1 MQTYIGKRSTGND
14 TTDIMKDV
22 HHLIFGVILFAGCHE
37 QPPQDPDQV
46 NSGTAISTDLQ
57 SDLWHAHRH
66 IHDGVQVHD
75 HEHESGFTG
84 GHEHQH
90 GHAHRHSET
99 PLDGTIVSL
108 RRLATP
114 GQSPGSGTLIPPGL
128 HLEVLPGLPKELNL
142 CLLSEAEE
150 SGWDYWG
157 EPIDKITIELSIG
170 GKEPTKI
177 NCLKKP
183 TPRQEGPDFP
193 FFCFSQQVPTEIRQQ
208 ISENTSRLH
217 ISVFA
222 LTIETSRFIPR
233 EELYLK
239 NGELSVSLQ

>member
-1 MQTYIGKRSTGND
+1 MQVR
-14 TTDIMKDV
+14 
-22 HHLIFGVILFAGCHE
+22 
-37 QPPQDPDQV
+37 
-46 NSGTAISTDLQ
+46 
-57 SDLWHAHRH
+57 
-66 IHDGVQVHD
+66 

-177 NCLKKP
+177 NCVKKP
-183 TPRQEGPDFP
+183 APRQEGPDFP
-193 FFCFSQQVPTEIRQQ
+193 FLFAAGTNRDPPTDFRKYLPASHFRIR
-208 ISENTSRLH
+208 TDH
-217 ISVFA
+217 
-222 LTIETSRFIPR
+222 
-233 EELYLK
+233 
-239 NGELSVSLQ
+239 

>member
-14 TTDIMKDV
+14 TTDIAKDV
-22 HHLIFGVILFAGCHE
+22 HYLFFGVILFAGCHE

-66 IHDGVQVHD
+66 VHDGVQVHD

-114 GQSPGSGTLIPPGL
+114 GQGPGSGTLIPYTFILRFSRGFQ
-128 HLEVLPGLPKELNL
+128 ELNL
-142 CLLSEAEE
+142 CLLSGGRKRPTTGVNQSTKSQSKSVSAERNQPNHLREEAR
-150 SGWDYWG
+150 
-157 EPIDKITIELSIG
+157 
-170 GKEPTKI
+170 
-177 NCLKKP
+177 
-183 TPRQEGPDFP
+183 PRQEGSDFP
-193 FFCFSQQVPTEIRQQ
+193 FFASQSTNR
-208 ISENTSRLH
+208 SANDFRKYLRHH

-222 LTIETSRFIPR
+222 LTIETSDLSPR
-233 EELYLK
+233 RAILEER
-239 NGELSVSLQ
+239 